1 MDMENEKI
9 QVTEKSPLDEYKAM
23 ETRLYGEI
31 VKSCRSYSTN
41 LNIISIIGILDLVK
55 QEIQDLEKE
64 KHKFMK
70 DSYPWK

>member
-1 MDMENEKI
+1 MELENDRP
-9 QVTEKSPLDEYKAM
+9 QVAEKSPLDDYKAM

-41 LNIISIIGILDLVK
+41 LNIISIFGILDLVK
-55 QEIQDLEKE
+55 LEIQDLEKE

-70 DSYPWK
+70 DSYP